1 MLTSVKLNCI
11 LPNSALK
18 SLSQHACIWRKGMS
32 GGDKFKYHKNG
43 VLYNRNGGLI
53 RGRRDIRALSLFLV
67 RTWRE
72 GGYLQTG
79 KRTLTR
85 NWTPPESEFP
95 ATRNVRR
102 YISLFNL
109 SSLLYL
115 QPEQTKTTSNTM
127 CLFFF
132 LISSVVALILLISNK
147 GDEYSFEL
155 TVSLYYF
162 SSLLST
168 FNIKFTMS

>member
-1 MLTSVKLNCI
+1 MKIMEFSLLHVDLFFHELKLTKHLYSLYSITYNVLLKVNYWGGVLTSVQLNCI

-85 NWTPPESEFP
+85 NWTPPEREFP

-132 LISSVVALILLISNK
+132 
-147 GDEYSFEL
+147 
-155 TVSLYYF
+155 
-162 SSLLST
+162 
-168 FNIKFTMS
+168 